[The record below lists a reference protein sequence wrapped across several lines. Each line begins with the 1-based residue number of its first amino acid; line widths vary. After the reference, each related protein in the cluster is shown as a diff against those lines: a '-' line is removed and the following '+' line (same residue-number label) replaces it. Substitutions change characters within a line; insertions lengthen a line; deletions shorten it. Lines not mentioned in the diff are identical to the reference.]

1 MPLVWV
7 LNLLRDLKMI
17 KLCAVDELENP
28 GSKGFHNEKG
38 HLFVVRRGEEVFV
51 YENSCPHLGIN
62 LEWQKDHFL
71 DSEKRLIQC
80 STHGA
85 LFLMDTGECIAGPCP
100 GDRLNKLTHE
110 VKDGV
115 VYVV

>member
-1 MPLVWV
+1 
-7 LNLLRDLKMI
+7 MI
-17 KLCAVDELENP
+17 RLCALEELDNP

-38 HLFVVRRGEEVFV
+38 HIFVVRRDDEVYA

-62 LEWQKDHFL
+62 LEWQPDQFL

-100 GDRLNKLTHE
+100 GDKLNQVLCE
-110 VKDGV
+110 VRDGDI
-115 VYVV
+115 YLI